1 MTTIQVEQKCSELVE
16 QANAG
21 LAKLRNLRDELQQIE
36 PEVKVARGKYDATID
51 LGEKEQADAALDS
64 IKAVRQREKE
74 IQSDITALKSV
85 VGEIRAVYECLR
97 QEAYAVRDKAN
108 EKLAAAKAESES
120 AEQLVSRV
128 SGILA
133 RANYLARAI
142 AVPLKEDI

>member
-85 VGEIRAVYECLR
+85 VGEIRAEYECLR